1 MSIPIATPRG
11 VARRWIAAFNAAD
24 ADALAALYHDDAT
37 NHQVAIGPVQGRA
50 AIRERF
56 GQEFAAATMECVPV
70 NLFED
75 GEWAILEWKDPRDR
89 LGCGFFHVIDGRIA
103 LQRGYWDSATFAAAK
118 RRGPVTKAA
127 AKSAAVKPTAAKR
140 RVASKA

>member
-1 MSIPIATPRG
+1 MSIPVATPKG
-11 VARRWIAAFNAAD
+11 VVRRWIAAFNAAD
-24 ADALAALYHDDAT
+24 PDALAALYHDDAT

-56 GQEFAAATMECVPV
+56 VEEFAAASMECVPV

-75 GEWAILEWKDPRDR
+75 GEWAILEWKNPRDR

-103 LQRGYWDSATFAAAK
+103 LQRGYWDSATFAAPT
-118 RRGPVTKAA
+118 RRAPVKKAA
-127 AKSAAVKPTAAKR
+127 KPATAKPKATKPRAASTA
-140 RVASKA
+140 